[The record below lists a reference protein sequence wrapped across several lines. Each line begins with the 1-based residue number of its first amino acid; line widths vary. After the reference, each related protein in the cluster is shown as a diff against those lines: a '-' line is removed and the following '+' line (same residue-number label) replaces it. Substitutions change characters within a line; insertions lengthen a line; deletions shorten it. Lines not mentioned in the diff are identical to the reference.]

1 MFLAGKLTRTIQE
14 HQQNLVMTSAN
25 VSLIGAGAYAKVYKL
40 YDEGLG
46 SRVAVK
52 LIPFESDQEGIPCT
66 ALREISTLLTLK
78 HPNIVQLLKVHHNLK
93 FLVLTFEFC
102 ESDLSIPI
110 RSQKISFH
118 DATRFAFQI
127 ITAVSFIHSRSIIHR
142 DIKPEN
148 ILLTKEKVVKL
159 ADFGLAY
166 MDNSLPGGD
175 ISFEVVTLWYRAP
188 EILQERRYSCSSDMW
203 SVGCVIAEMLL
214 FRPLFPGKDETD
226 QLVIIQR
233 VMKQGIGQI
242 LSGFDTRIV
251 ELVEGLLE
259 LDPEKRLTAKQALA
273 SPLFQGLYFLPLA
286 NFVHDSDKC
295 H

>member
-1 MFLAGKLTRTIQE
+1 
-14 HQQNLVMTSAN
+14 MTSAN

-78 HPNIVQLLKVHHNLK
+78 HANIVQLLKVHHNLK

-102 ESDLSIPI
+102 ESDLSIAI

-214 FRPLFPGKDETD
+214 FRPIFPGKDEPD
-226 QLVIIQR
+226 QLSVIER
-233 VMKQGIGQI
+233 VMKRGIGQL
-242 LSGFDTRIV
+242 LSGFDIRIV

-259 LDPEKRLTAKQALA
+259 PDPEKRLTAKQALA
-273 SPLFQGLYFLPLA
+273 SPLFQDLRFLPLV
-286 NFVHDSDKC
+286 NFVHNSDRMDFPDKC